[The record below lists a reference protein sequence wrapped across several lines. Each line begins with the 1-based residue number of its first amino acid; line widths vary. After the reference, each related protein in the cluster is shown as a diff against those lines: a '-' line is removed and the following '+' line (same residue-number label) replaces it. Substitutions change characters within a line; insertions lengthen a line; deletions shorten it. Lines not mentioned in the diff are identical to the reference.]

1 MKTNQRIELLS
12 AFGIV
17 LDDICHAREYIDAK
31 QNISEYNYQRFIDTI
46 ERVHIYNGWFTKENV
61 LSALNGI
68 KQWLTKEELC
78 RWLANYQ
85 ISDQSPKTIGLIMA
99 GNIPLVGF
107 HDFLAVFLSGHQAQI
122 KRSSDDVVLW
132 PVIIDILSE
141 IDPQFLI
148 TTELVEKL
156 AGFDAVIA
164 TGSNNSANYFEA
176 YFGKYPHIIR
186 KNRTS
191 IAILKG
197 DESQEELQ
205 ELGKDIFSYFGLGCR
220 NVTQLLVPVNY
231 DLNLFFESI
240 YVYNDIINHHK
251 YANNY
256 DYNKAI
262 YLLNSE
268 DLLDNNFLLVRRSS
282 ELHSPIGVL
291 FRHEY
296 ESEEDIKNYLKLH
309 EASIQ
314 AVIGKNFIP
323 FGKSQSPSLM
333 DYADGVDTMAF
344 LTGLK

>member
-31 QNISEYNYQRFIDTI
+31 QNISEHNYQRFTDTI

-68 KQWLTKEELC
+68 KQWLTKEELSQ
-78 RWLANYQ
+78 WLANYQ

-122 KRSSDDVVLW
+122 KLSSDDAVLW
-132 PVIIDILSE
+132 PIIIDILNE